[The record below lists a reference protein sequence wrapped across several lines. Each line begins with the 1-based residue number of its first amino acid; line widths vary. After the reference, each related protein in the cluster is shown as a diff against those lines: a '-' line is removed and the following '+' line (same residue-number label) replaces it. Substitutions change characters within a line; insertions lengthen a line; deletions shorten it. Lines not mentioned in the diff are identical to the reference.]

1 MKAIFAIALQ
11 TARSSLRSKVFFVIL
26 LLTFVATALLP
37 SSVIGDATYS
47 GEFRIKIN
55 YSIGIITFLT
65 GLAALWVGTI
75 NISREIEGY
84 QIHMVIT
91 KPVSGLRL
99 WMGKFLGVAVL
110 CITVLLI
117 SSAYIYYV
125 ITSEIESIRS
135 ELVDK
140 SAKILIEAQKTL
152 TDEQK
157 MSLAQNFMSLSSLTQ
172 IYSTKEEV
180 EKFKKM
186 EYVESPEKLTLQ
198 SRLKPLVKRFEEFDE
213 LNNEILTG
221 RTFYSWTPPD
231 YQELAKQK
239 LIQNKRVHAGVPEE
253 IQAQMLAEET
263 RAQESRFGSL
273 PTMKQ
278 GQPVPKIFM
287 FENLPPVKKNQSMFV
302 RYRVFAGDSLDQKPR
317 NTAVGIAYVDEDGK
331 PLTNISE
338 FYLKTT
344 SFYTERLNPSLLD
357 GKTKFGIALF
367 NLDHKGRRAG
377 KKDLKELVIQAQD
390 GPHILVGETTFVN
403 NYWRCISLIG
413 LFIAFLV
420 IVGTTAGV
428 CFSTPVA
435 IMLSVSYIILGV
447 GVSSVLSTDSQ
458 YQVERYEGQVEEEA
472 VGSDLIKSFH
482 KVLRTCLVSVDT
494 FSRMEFLSSG
504 KAITWSLVLKV
515 LLYDFILKG
524 LPLVLLGLYAL
535 QRRELG
541 LVIRK

>member
-1 MKAIFAIALQ
+1 M
-11 TARSSLRSKVFFVIL
+11 FFGIL

-75 NISREIEGY
+75 NISSEIEGY

-110 CITVLLI
+110 CIAVLLI
-117 SSAYIYYV
+117 SSSYIYYV

-135 ELVDK
+135 ELVDQ

-152 TDEQK
+152 SDDQK
-157 MSLAQNFMSLSSLTQ
+157 MSMAENFMLLSNLTKA
-172 IYSTKEEV
+172 YSKEEEI
-180 EKFKKM
+180 EKFKKL
-186 EYVESPEKLTLQ
+186 EYVESPEKLTIQ
-198 SRLKPLVKRFEEFDE
+198 SRLKPLAKRFEEFDE

-221 RTFYSWTPPD
+221 RTFYSWTEPD
-231 YQELAKQK
+231 YQQLAKDK
-239 LIQNKRVHAGVPEE
+239 LIKAKRVHAGVPEE

-263 RAQESRFGSL
+263 RAQESRYGSL
-273 PTMKQ
+273 PVMRQ
-278 GQPVPKIFM
+278 GQPIPKIFM
-287 FENLPPVKKNQSMFV
+287 FEDLPPIKKGQSLFV

-317 NTAVGIAYVDEDGK
+317 NTAVGIAYVDGDGK

-338 FYLKTT
+338 FYLRSTR
-344 SFYTERLNPSLLD
+344 FYTERLNPVILE

-367 NLDHKGRRAG
+367 NLDHKGRRVT
-377 KKDLKELVIQAQD
+377 KKDVKELVVQAQD
-390 GPHILVGETTFVN
+390 GPHILVGQTSFGS

-458 YQVERYEGQVEEEA
+458 YQVQTYESQLEDEA
-472 VGSDLIKSFH
+472 MGSDLIKSFH

-504 KAITWSLVLKV
+504 KAITWDLVLKV